1 MNEYEVENIDD
12 FYKVAYVTPKSK
24 EILEGL
30 LRKSRNIIDIHSFLN
45 EMYRNSERKISA
57 NVLKFE
63 LGEFEEKTYYAVCER
78 NKNSSTQKWCLNK
91 IVTSDD
97 DFMTLKKYAYLGD
110 ESKFLDGIANLA
122 LNENWTYKGLT
133 PNNEKNNVLKKHLN
147 TTFAF
152 LYEHK
157 NVIESKDKKFSAF
170 NTGLVDRIYDDIYLV
185 FKNQAGGR
193 KYLCCT
199 TKRKSNGKYLDNFA
213 KLPEKANFAKVAD
226 LFLIPG
232 NIDSDFEHIFRD
244 NFDRFPIDFIKR
256 ELSPVSEFN
265 SFLGSHSDIYE
276 IRDFILNNQ
285 DCSRRISSAFEN
297 SVDQSVRRWNWNYK
311 TAVPMYFPTKK
322 KIQFLLPLYFSTDTK
337 KLDAALVI
345 DKTVREQEYR
355 GVTILT
361 PAMAYLDAR
370 LLCRPDSDWLYVQ

>member
-1 MNEYEVENIDD
+1 MNVKENTNLT
-12 FYKVAYVTPKSK
+12 YKK
-24 EILEGL
+24 IL
-30 LRKSRNIIDIHSFLN
+30 NP
-45 EMYRNSERKISA
+45 
-57 NVLKFE
+57 
-63 LGEFEEKTYYAVCER
+63 
-78 NKNSSTQKWCLNK
+78 
-91 IVTSDD
+91 DD
-97 DFMTLKKYAYLGD
+97 DFMTLKKFAWLGD
-110 ESKFLDGIANLA
+110 EAQFLDDIANLA
-122 LNENWTYKGLT
+122 LDENWTYRGL
-133 PNNEKNNVLKKHLN
+133 PCAIEKNNVLKKYLD
-147 TTFAF
+147 TTFSF
-152 LYEHK
+152 LYESK
-157 NVIESKDKKFSAF
+157 NGIIESKDKKYCSF
-170 NTGLVDRIYDDIYLV
+170 NTGLVDKIYDDIYLI
-185 FKNQAGGR
+185 FQKQKSASKNW
-193 KYLCCT
+193 KYICCT
-199 TKRKSNGKYLDNFA
+199 TRRKTSGKYLDSFV
-213 KLPEKANFAKVAD
+213 KFPEKANFAKVAE
-226 LFLIPG
+226 LFLVPG
-232 NIDSDFEHIFRD
+232 QIDSDFEHIFRD
-244 NFDRFPIDFIKR
+244 NFERFPIDFIKR